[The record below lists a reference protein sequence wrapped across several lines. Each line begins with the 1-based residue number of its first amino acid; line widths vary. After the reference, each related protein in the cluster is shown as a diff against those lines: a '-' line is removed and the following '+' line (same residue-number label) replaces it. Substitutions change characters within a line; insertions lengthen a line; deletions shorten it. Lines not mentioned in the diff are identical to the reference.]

1 MNVRLKNHFEYE
13 QLELFDDG
21 RMDARDFGEPEEIWD
36 GSRGRNYI
44 KALGRDGK
52 DVTIVFDHLD
62 RQYHLL
68 DE

>member
-1 MNVRLKNHFEYE
+1 MTVRLKNHFEYE
-13 QLELFDDG
+13 QLDLFDDG
-21 RMDARDFGEPEEIWD
+21 GMEDLYFNEPEEIWD

-44 KALGRDGK
+44 KAHGRDGK

-68 DE
+68 EE